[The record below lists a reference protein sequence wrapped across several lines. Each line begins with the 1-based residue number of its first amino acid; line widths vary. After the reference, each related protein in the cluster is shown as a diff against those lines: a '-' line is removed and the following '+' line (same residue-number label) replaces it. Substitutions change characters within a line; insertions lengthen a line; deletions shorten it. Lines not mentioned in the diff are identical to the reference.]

1 MKTTFSLPGLHC
13 ASCEALVKNVSSE
26 FPEVRTVDVNLAT
39 KQVTLDHEE
48 GFDPSSWKRALEELG
63 EAYHVQEE

>member
-1 MKTTFSLPGLHC
+1 MKTTFSIPGLHC
-13 ASCEALVKNVSSE
+13 PSCIALVKDVSSE

-48 GFDPSSWKRALEELG
+48 KLDLSSWKRALSELG
-63 EAYHVQEE
+63 ETYRVQE

>member
-13 ASCEALVKNVSSE
+13 PSCVALVKDISSE

-48 GFDPSSWKRALEELG
+48 GLNLSSWKRTIEELG
-63 EAYHVQEE
+63 DTYQVHEE